1 MSWFFCS
8 CSRCILLKL
17 KNIGTVSLLEVISR
31 SLQVHFVKYYKKEP
45 LVQTLV
51 CCYIMA
57 LLFLEM
63 LSYCAIRKVSVSNKL
78 FFPALFSLVENIF
91 ELTFIGLTLLFI
103 LKMDVNS
110 HVKSDESRVQGAK

>member
-1 MSWFFCS
+1 
-8 CSRCILLKL
+8 
-17 KNIGTVSLLEVISR
+17 
-31 SLQVHFVKYYKKEP
+31 
-45 LVQTLV
+45 
-51 CCYIMA
+51 
-57 LLFLEM
+57 M

-110 HVKSDESRVQGAK
+110 HVKSDESRVQGAKQLHKVYESMHFSSTKTVS